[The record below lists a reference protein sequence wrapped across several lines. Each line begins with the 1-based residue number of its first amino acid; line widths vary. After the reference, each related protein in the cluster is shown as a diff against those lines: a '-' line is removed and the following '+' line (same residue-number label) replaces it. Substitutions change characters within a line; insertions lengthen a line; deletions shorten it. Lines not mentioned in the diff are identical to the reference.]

1 MGKRLVALLVELLAG
16 SLELGCLL
24 VELGL
29 GGIDL
34 RVGVGVGIAPACLIE
49 LVTLGVEV
57 GLGLREL
64 SVAIV
69 ELLLGISQRV
79 VNMRCKLVID
89 GVNLLLVE
97 AHLHQLL
104 HRARNRNIG
113 DAIDALELGSD
124 LVFDIRGELVYVLGV
139 IAHAQVDR
147 GHHVGA
153 DLHVVGA
160 ARVIGQLRGD
170 LVHRRGNLDERRVHV
185 GAVLKLQEDH
195 GVVVRAL

>member
-69 ELLLGISQRV
+69 ELLLGIGQGV
-79 VNMRCKLVID
+79 VNMYCKLVVD
-89 GVNLLLVE
+89 SVNLLLVE
-97 AHLHQLL
+97 AHLHRLL
-104 HRARNRNIG
+104 HRTGNRNVG
-113 DAIDALELGSD
+113 DAVDTLELGYN
-124 LVFDIRGELVYVLGV
+124 LVF

-153 DLHVVGA
+153 DLHVIGA
-160 ARVIGQLRGD
+160 ARVVGQLRGD

>member
-1 MGKRLVALLVELLAG
+1 MGKRLVALLVELLARG
-16 SLELGCLL
+16 LELGRLL

-34 RVGVGVGIAPACLIE
+34 RVGIGVGIAPACLIE
-49 LVTLGVEV
+49 LVALGVKV

-69 ELLLGISQRV
+69 KLLLGIGQGV
-79 VNMRCKLVID
+79 IDMRCKLVID
-89 GVNLLLVE
+89 GVDLLLVE
-97 AHLHQLL
+97 AHLHRLL
-104 HRARNRNIG
+104 HRARNRNVG

-124 LVFDIRGELVYVLGV
+124 LVFDIRGKLVYVLGV
-139 IAHAQVDR
+139 IAHAQVNR

-153 DLHVVGA
+153 NFHVVGA
-160 ARVIGQLRGD
+160 ARVIRQLRGD
-170 LVHRRGNLDERRVHV
+170 LVHCRGNLDERRVHI